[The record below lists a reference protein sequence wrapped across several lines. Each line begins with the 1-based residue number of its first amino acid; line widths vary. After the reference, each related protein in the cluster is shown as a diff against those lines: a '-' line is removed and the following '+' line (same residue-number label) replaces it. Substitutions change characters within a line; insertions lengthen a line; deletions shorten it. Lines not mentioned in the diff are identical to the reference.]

1 MIPRKLRYDITAG
14 PATFTCLGDV
24 GTLTKRTRRAA
35 AKLRK
40 DSVFSARRPLAR
52 GRRVSYLSPPPVED
66 SLLSKSEAELRS
78 HIASVLDSA
87 YELDK
92 EIGRGGMGIVF
103 KAKDRR
109 LKRAVAVK
117 LLPPELAFRSEIRS
131 RFLREAETAAQLSHP
146 NIVPIYSVDEKGGL
160 VFFVMGFVD
169 GGNLAKRI
177 HDGGPMPPDEVRRI
191 LREVADALAYA
202 HANKVVHRDIKP
214 DNILLDIQ
222 SKRPMVTDFGI
233 ARAISDG
240 AEARLTATGIAIGT
254 PAFMSPEQSAGDR
267 DLDGRSDLYSLGIVA
282 YQMLCGDLPFNAN
295 STPALLVKHL
305 SERPIPID
313 QRANVPPD
321 LARVVMLLLEKDPAN
336 RFQSAAELK
345 TALETGQVPALPAVA
360 GSAYPQEPSPYA
372 TASARSATSPAFT
385 PQPLIALPDGERL
398 PTADELARWNAPMVV
413 EFRKRIAPFIW
424 VNGAFIAV
432 NLLGGPNLLF
442 VTAFWSIS
450 VAYKYAKL
458 WSEGYDWHD
467 VFRQPR
473 ERMVGDVVQE
483 LGEDVRSVF
492 DKNTRER
499 VRTRQRLRAQRPD
512 LLRSPTAPAALS
524 AGDAAALGSG
534 PHAASARD
542 ALMDRDEIIRL
553 VESMPRG
560 DRNRIPDVISS
571 ATTLADTVM
580 ALAAQLA
587 DLERTAKG
595 LSAAAIDKEISAL
608 EAAANPLDFAASE
621 ERVRRLAL
629 LKRQRRTVAE
639 VERRREGLVGRLDS
653 CSLALK
659 NMRFDV
665 LRLKTGAQTY
675 QHVTTIAEQAMQ
687 LAREV
692 DSAVYVADEM
702 SRLRP
707 RAGAPGRP

>member
-1 MIPRKLRYDITAG
+1 MT
-14 PATFTCLGDV
+14 
-24 GTLTKRTRRAA
+24 
-35 AKLRK
+35 
-40 DSVFSARRPLAR
+40 
-52 GRRVSYLSPPPVED
+52 
-66 SLLSKSEAELRS
+66 
-78 HIASVLDSA
+78 
-87 YELDK
+87 
-92 EIGRGGMGIVF
+92 M
-103 KAKDRR
+103 
-109 LKRAVAVK
+109 
-117 LLPPELAFRSEIRS
+117 PE
-131 RFLREAETAAQLSHP
+131 
-146 NIVPIYSVDEKGGL
+146 
-160 VFFVMGFVD
+160 
-169 GGNLAKRI
+169 
-177 HDGGPMPPDEVRRI
+177 
-191 LREVADALAYA
+191 
-202 HANKVVHRDIKP
+202 
-214 DNILLDIQ
+214 
-222 SKRPMVTDFGI
+222 
-233 ARAISDG
+233 
-240 AEARLTATGIAIGT
+240 
-254 PAFMSPEQSAGDR
+254 
-267 DLDGRSDLYSLGIVA
+267 
-282 YQMLCGDLPFNAN
+282 
-295 STPALLVKHL
+295 
-305 SERPIPID
+305 
-313 QRANVPPD
+313 
-321 LARVVMLLLEKDPAN
+321 
-336 RFQSAAELK
+336 
-345 TALETGQVPALPAVA
+345 
-360 GSAYPQEPSPYA
+360 
-372 TASARSATSPAFT
+372 
-385 PQPLIALPDGERL
+385 GERL
-398 PTADELARWNAPMVV
+398 PTPDELARWNAPMVV

-432 NLLGGPNLLF
+432 NLLGGPNMLF

-483 LGEDVRSVF
+483 LGEDMRSVF

-595 LSAAAIDKEISAL
+595 LSAAAIDKEITAL

-629 LKRQRRTVAE
+629 LKRQRRTVAD

-702 SRLRP
+702 ARLRP
-707 RAGAPGRP
+707 RPGAPGRP

>member
-1 MIPRKLRYDITAG
+1 M
-14 PATFTCLGDV
+14 
-24 GTLTKRTRRAA
+24 
-35 AKLRK
+35 
-40 DSVFSARRPLAR
+40 
-52 GRRVSYLSPPPVED
+52 ED

-103 KAKDRR
+103 KARDRR
-109 LKRAVAVK
+109 LKRTVAVK

-169 GGNLAKRI
+169 GDNLAQRI
-177 HDGGPMPPDEVRRI
+177 RAQGPMPADEVRRI
-191 LREVADALAYA
+191 LRDVADALAYA

-214 DNILLDIQ
+214 DNILIDAQ
-222 SKRPMVTDFGI
+222 SQRPMVTDFGI

-240 AEARLTATGIAIGT
+240 GDTRLTATGIAIGT

-267 DLDGRSDLYSLGIVA
+267 DVDGRSDLYSLGVVA

-305 SERPIPID
+305 SERPVPID
-313 QRANVPPD
+313 QRVSVPPD
-321 LARVVMLLLEKDPAN
+321 LARTVMLLLEKDPAN
-336 RFQSAAELK
+336 RFQSAGELK
-345 TALETGQVPALPAVA
+345 TSLDTGQLPAMSGTA
-360 GSAYPQEPSPYA
+360 GGAYPQAPSAYD
-372 TASARSATSPAFT
+372 ASAMRTPTPSAAFT
-385 PQPLIALPDGERL
+385 PQPLTTLPDGERL

-413 EFRKRIAPFIW
+413 EFRRRLAPFIW
-424 VNGAFIAV
+424 VNGALIVV
-432 NLLGGPNLLF
+432 NVLGGPNMLF
-442 VTAFWSIS
+442 ITAFWGIS
-450 VAYKYAKL
+450 MAYKYAKL

-473 ERMVGDVVQE
+473 ERMVGDVFAE
-483 LGEDVRSVF
+483 WGEGVRSLV
-492 DKNTRER
+492 DRDTRER
-499 VRTRQRLRAQRPD
+499 VRTRHRLRAARPD
-512 LLRSPTAPAALS
+512 LLRSPAAPAALT
-524 AGDAAALGSG
+524 ARDAAALGSG
-534 PHAASARD
+534 PYAAAARD
-542 ALMDRDEIIRL
+542 ALVDRDEIIRL
-553 VESMPRG
+553 VESMSRA
-560 DRNRIPDVISS
+560 DRSQLPDVIGS
-571 ATTLADTVM
+571 ASTLADTVM
-580 ALAAQLA
+580 ALATQLA
-587 DLERTAKG
+587 DLERSSAT
-595 LSAAAIDKEISAL
+595 LSAAAIDKEITVL
-608 EAAANPLDFAASE
+608 EAAANPLDHAASE

-629 LKRQRRTVAE
+629 LKRQRRTVAD
-639 VERRREGLVGRLDS
+639 VTRRRDALTGRLDS

-665 LRLKTGAQTY
+665 LRLKTGAQTH

-702 SRLRP
+702 ARLRP
-707 RAGAPGRP
+707 RGGTPGRP

>member
-1 MIPRKLRYDITAG
+1 M
-14 PATFTCLGDV
+14 
-24 GTLTKRTRRAA
+24 
-35 AKLRK
+35 
-40 DSVFSARRPLAR
+40 
-52 GRRVSYLSPPPVED
+52 ED

-103 KAKDRR
+103 KARDRR
-109 LKRAVAVK
+109 LKRSVAVK

-160 VFFVMGFVD
+160 VFFVMGFID
-169 GGNLAKRI
+169 GDNLAKRI
-177 HDGGPMPPDEVRRI
+177 HDRGPMSPDDVRRI
-191 LREVADALAYA
+191 LRDVADALAYA

-214 DNILLDIQ
+214 DNILLDAQ
-222 SKRPMVTDFGI
+222 SQRPMVTDFGI
-233 ARAISDG
+233 ARAISEG
-240 AEARLTATGIAIGT
+240 GEARLTATGIAIGT

-267 DLDGRSDLYSLGIVA
+267 DVDGRSDLYSLGVVA
-282 YQMLCGDLPFNAN
+282 YQMLCGDLPFTAN

-305 SERPIPID
+305 SERPLPIE
-313 QRANVPPD
+313 QRASVPTD
-321 LARVVMLLLEKDPAN
+321 LARIVMLLLEKDPAN
-336 RFQSAAELK
+336 RIQSAAELK
-345 TALETGQVPALPAVA
+345 AALESGQVPAMPTGA
-360 GSAYPQEPSPYA
+360 GSAYPQTPSPGA
-372 TASARSATSPAFT
+372 TAGVMMSSTSSSAFT
-385 PQPLIALPDGERL
+385 PQPLTTLPDGERL

-413 EFRKRIAPFIW
+413 EFRRRLAPFIW

-432 NLLGGPNLLF
+432 NLLGGPNMLF
-442 VTAFWSIS
+442 ITAFWSIS

-473 ERMVGDVVQE
+473 ERMVGDVLQE
-483 LGEDVRSVF
+483 WGEGIKSLVDR
-492 DKNTRER
+492 DTRER
-499 VRTRQRLRAQRPD
+499 VRTRHRLRAQRPD
-512 LLRSPTAPAALS
+512 LLRSPAAPAALS
-524 AGDAAALGSG
+524 ASDAAALGSG
-534 PHAASARD
+534 PYAAAARD
-542 ALMDRDEIIRL
+542 ALVDRDEIRRL
-553 VESMPRG
+553 IESMSRA
-560 DRNRIPDVISS
+560 DRAHLPDVIGS
-571 ATTLADTVM
+571 ATTLADTVLS
-580 ALAAQLA
+580 LAAQLA
-587 DLERTAKG
+587 DVERSSAG
-595 LSAAAIDKEISAL
+595 LSGAAIDREIADL
-608 EAAANPLDFAASE
+608 EAAANPLDHYASE

-629 LKRQRRTVAE
+629 LKRQRRTVAD
-639 VERRREGLVGRLDS
+639 VTRRCEALVGRLDS

-675 QHVTTIAEQAMQ
+675 QHVTTVAEQAMQ

-702 SRLRP
+702 ARLRP
-707 RAGAPGRP
+707 RPSATGRP

>member
-1 MIPRKLRYDITAG
+1 M
-14 PATFTCLGDV
+14 
-24 GTLTKRTRRAA
+24 
-35 AKLRK
+35 
-40 DSVFSARRPLAR
+40 
-52 GRRVSYLSPPPVED
+52 ED

-109 LKRAVAVK
+109 LKRSVAVK

-214 DNILLDIQ
+214 DNILLDVQ
-222 SKRPMVTDFGI
+222 SQRPMVTDFGI
-233 ARAISDG
+233 ARAISEG
-240 AEARLTATGIAIGT
+240 GEARLTATGIAIGT

-305 SERPIPID
+305 SERPVPID
-313 QRANVPPD
+313 QRASVPPD
-321 LARVVMLLLEKDPAN
+321 LARIVMLLLEKDPAN

-345 TALETGQVPALPAVA
+345 TALETGHVPALPAVV
-360 GSAYPQEPSPYA
+360 GSAYPQEPSPYV
-372 TASARSATSPAFT
+372 TAGMRGTSSAAFT
-385 PQPLIALPDGERL
+385 PQPLTTLPDGERL
-398 PTADELARWNAPMVV
+398 PTPDELARWNAPMVV
-413 EFRKRIAPFIW
+413 EFRRRMAPFIW
-424 VNGAFIAV
+424 VNGALVVV
-432 NLLGGPNLLF
+432 NVLGGPNLLF
-442 VTAFWSIS
+442 ITAFWGIS

-492 DKNTRER
+492 DKSTRER

-512 LLRSPTAPAALS
+512 FLRSPAAPAALS
-524 AGDAAALGSG
+524 ASDAAALGSG

-542 ALMDRDEIIRL
+542 ALVDRDEIIRL
-553 VESMPRG
+553 VESMPRS
-560 DRNRIPDVISS
+560 DRNRIPDVVSS

-580 ALAAQLA
+580 ALASQLA
-587 DLERTAKG
+587 DLERTARG

-629 LKRQRRTVAE
+629 LKRQRRTVAD
-639 VERRREGLVGRLDS
+639 VDRRRDALAGRLDS

-702 SRLRP
+702 ARLRP